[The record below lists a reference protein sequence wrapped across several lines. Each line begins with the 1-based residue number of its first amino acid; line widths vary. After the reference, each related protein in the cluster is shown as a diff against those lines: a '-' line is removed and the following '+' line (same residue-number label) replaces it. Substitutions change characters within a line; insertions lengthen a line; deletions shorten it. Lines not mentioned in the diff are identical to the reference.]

1 VSPSETSAGWNPR
14 SGTDA
19 DENPIETSAIAP
31 PLGTIYNH
39 SMQNL
44 VLQSRIDESS
54 DRKQEDV
61 FCVGGLLA
69 NPQHLAAMQN
79 AWVDRLRRPDEIAY
93 FRATECKGVHG
104 AFFEL
109 RKKYGSGAQAVA
121 DKIRADLEA
130 ILLSHHWIGFGI
142 GILIP
147 DYREIRNSV
156 PIARR
161 FYPKD
166 PTELA
171 YSGLFFEIARAVQK
185 KAPEYQVAYII
196 DDSAYSGIIAEALRG
211 LKINHPEV
219 ASAVATLAPQDDK
232 LAPPL
237 QMADLLASMVKDIF
251 LQWLASGKPEHV
263 PLEMKWLNHIE
274 LIGKWDK
281 EHMLTTMV
289 DTLNDPRYGAGLL
302 AQKPLPQPT
311 KQVLKRR
318 EKRKR
323 PVVTVCT
330 KSE

>member
-1 VSPSETSAGWNPR
+1 
-14 SGTDA
+14 
-19 DENPIETSAIAP
+19 
-31 PLGTIYNH
+31 
-39 SMQNL
+39 MQNR
-44 VLQSRIDESS
+44 VLQSHIDESS
-54 DRKQEDV
+54 DGKQEEV
-61 FCVGGLLA
+61 FCVGGLLTH
-69 NPQHLAAMQN
+69 PQHLAAMQD
-79 AWVDRLRRPDEIAY
+79 AWTERLRSPDEIDY

-156 PIARR
+156 PIARQ

-166 PTELA
+166 PTEIA

-185 KAPEYQVAYII
+185 NAPDYQVAYII
-196 DDSAYSGIIAEALRG
+196 DDSAYSGMIAEALRG

-219 ASAVATLAPQDDK
+219 ASAIATVAPQDDK
-232 LAPPL
+232 LTPPL
-237 QMADLLASMVKDIF
+237 QMADWVASTVKDIF

-263 PLEMKWLNHIE
+263 PLEKKWLNHIE

-281 EHMLTTMV
+281 EHMLTNMV
-289 DTLNDPRYGAGLL
+289 DTLNDPRYSAGLL
-302 AQKPLPQPT
+302 AQKPLPQPA

-318 EKRKR
+318 EKLRRKALVR
-323 PVVTVCT
+323 SAA
-330 KSE
+330 KAASSNE